1 MNISNIITPEQL
13 DALIKFGINVL
24 IIIIKIAVVLGIGL
38 LHVAYATYFERKVI
52 GHMQVRLGPMR
63 VGPHGLLQPFA
74 DGLKLFFKED
84 IIPDKADKPV
94 FYLAP
99 LIFMA
104 SAMINLSFIPFS
116 YNSYNFVI
124 ANIPFSINF
133 VIANINI
140 GLLFVFAMA
149 GIGVYGIFISGW
161 ASNSK
166 YAFIGG
172 LRSAAQVIS
181 YEIAL
186 GLSLVGVMIMAG
198 SLNLTDIVRAQEESI
213 FGMFA
218 IPQIVGFVVF
228 TIAAVAEVNRTPFDM
243 PEAESELV
251 AGYFTEYSGFRF
263 ALFFLGEYIAMFIMA
278 SMATVCF
285 LGGWT
290 LPWYITKFVPFI
302 TLVPG
307 IVWFLMK
314 VYAFIFFYY
323 WIRATV
329 PRYRYDQLMAIGWK
343 ILIPVALANILVT
356 GLVKIIITTLK
367 GA

>member
-1 MNISNIITPEQL
+1 MDTMTNIITPATV
-13 DALIKFGINVL
+13 DALIKFGINIAF
-24 IIIIKIAVVLGIGL
+24 IIIQIAVVLGVGL

-84 IIPDKADKPV
+84 IIPADADKPV

-99 LIFMA
+99 IIFMA
-104 SAMINLSFIPFS
+104 ASMINLAVIPFS
-116 YNSYNFVI
+116 RNFVI
-124 ANIPFSINF
+124 ADIN
-133 VIANINI
+133 V
-140 GLLFVFAMA
+140 GLLFIFAIA
-149 GIGVYGIFISGW
+149 GLGVYGIFISGW

-172 LRSAAQVIS
+172 LRSSAQVLS
-181 YEIAL
+181 YEIPM

-198 SLNLTDIVRAQEESI
+198 SLNLNDIVKAQRDSI
-213 FGMFA
+213 YGMYV
-218 IPQIVGFVVF
+218 IPQFVAFIVF
-228 TIAAVAEVNRTPFDM
+228 TIAAIAETNRTPFDL

-251 AGYFTEYSGFRF
+251 AGYFVEYTGFRF

-278 SMATVCF
+278 SLAAVCF
-285 LGGWT
+285 LGGWSI
-290 LPWYITKFVPFI
+290 PWYITKALPF
-302 TLVPG
+302 LSYVPG
-307 IVWFLMK
+307 IVWFLLK

-343 ILIPVALANILVT
+343 VLIPISLANIVVT
-356 GLVKIIITTLK
+356 GLIKILV
-367 GA
+367 

>member
-1 MNISNIITPEQL
+1 MDFLNIIEPATL
-13 DALIKFGINVL
+13 DALVKFGINVG
-24 IIIIKIAVVLGIGL
+24 ISVIKIAVVLGVGL

-84 IIPDKADKPV
+84 IIPEKADKAV
-94 FYLAP
+94 FYIAP
-99 LIFMA
+99 VIFMA
-104 SAMINLSFIPFS
+104 AAMVNLSVIPFTG
-116 YNSYNFVI
+116 NFVI
-124 ANIPFSINF
+124 AD
-133 VIANINI
+133 INI
-140 GLLFVFAMA
+140 GLLFIFAIA
-149 GIGVYGIFISGW
+149 GIGVYGVFISGW

-166 YAFIGG
+166 YSFIGG
-172 LRSAAQVIS
+172 LRSSAQVIS
-181 YEIAL
+181 YEIAM
-186 GLSLVGVMIMAG
+186 GFSLVGVMIMSG
-198 SLNLTDIVRAQEESI
+198 SLNLTEIVRAQEESI
-213 FGMFA
+213 YGMYA
-218 IPQIVGFVVF
+218 IPQFVAFVVF
-228 TIAAVAEVNRTPFDM
+228 VISAVAETNRTPFDL

-278 SMATVCF
+278 SLCTVCF

-290 LPWYITKFVPFI
+290 LPWYVIKVLPF
-302 TLVPG
+302 LKAVPG
-307 IVWFLMK
+307 IVWFLIK

-329 PRYRYDQLMAIGWK
+329 PRYRYDQLMSIGWK

-356 GLVKIIITTLK
+356 GLVKILV
-367 GA
+367 

>member
-1 MNISNIITPEQL
+1 MFENVIRPETL
-13 DALIKFGINVL
+13 DTLAKFEINAG
-24 IIIIKIAVVLGIGL
+24 IIIVKIAIVLGIAL

-63 VGPHGLLQPFA
+63 VGPHGLLQPIA

-84 IIPDKADKPV
+84 ILPANSDKPV

-99 LIFMA
+99 VIFMA
-104 SAMINLSFIPFS
+104 AAMVNLSVIPFAS
-116 YNSYNFVI
+116 
-124 ANIPFSINF
+124 NF
-133 VIANINI
+133 VIANINV
-140 GLLFVFAMA
+140 GLLFIFAIA
-149 GIGVYGIFISGW
+149 GMGVYGIFISGW

-172 LRSAAQVIS
+172 LRSSAQVIS
-181 YEIAL
+181 YEIAM

-198 SLNLTDIVRAQEESI
+198 SVNLSDIVKAQANSV
-213 FGMFA
+213 FGIFA
-218 IPQIVGFVVF
+218 IPQIIGFVVF
-228 TIAAVAEVNRTPFDM
+228 TIAAVAETNRTPFDL
-243 PEAESELV
+243 PEAENELV
-251 AGYFTEYSGFRF
+251 AGYHVEYSGFRF

-278 SMATVCF
+278 SLATVCF

-290 LPWYITKFVPFI
+290 IPWYITTVLPF
-302 TLVPG
+302 LKYVPG
-307 IVWFLMK
+307 IVWFLLK

-343 ILIPVALANILVT
+343 ILIPVALANLLLT
-356 GLVKIIITTLK
+356 GLVKILL
-367 GA
+367 